1 MSSISNQMCAFA
13 TIALLV
19 CSTANCYQSLR
30 KYHILRKGNNKQ
42 VGRIWN
48 FLLQFES
55 LQVNAVNMVPSA
67 IIILNCVTFRKT
79 WIIYF
84 LVSHTMLLVLRILLR
99 THF

>member
-42 VGRIWN
+42 V
-48 FLLQFES
+48 
-55 LQVNAVNMVPSA
+55 
-67 IIILNCVTFRKT
+67 
-79 WIIYF
+79 
-84 LVSHTMLLVLRILLR
+84 
-99 THF
+99 